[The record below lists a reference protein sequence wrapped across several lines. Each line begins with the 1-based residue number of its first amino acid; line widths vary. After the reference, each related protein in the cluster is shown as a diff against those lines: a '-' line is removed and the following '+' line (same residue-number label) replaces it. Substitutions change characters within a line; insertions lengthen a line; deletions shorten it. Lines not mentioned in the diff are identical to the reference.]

1 MPELINTLKALKKK
15 DHEDKKF
22 FASLKGV
29 EIGEYEDD
37 KKGGPSFEDIRLR
50 AAGINATSNDVVSLQ
65 GNFAAQ
71 AGFGIGAGLGY
82 FRE

>member
-29 EIGEYEDD
+29 EIGEYQEDSN
-37 KKGGPSFEDIRLR
+37 KSSSFEEIELR
-50 AAGINATSNDVVSLQ
+50 AAGIHANPNDVVSLQ
-65 GNFAAQ
+65 GRFAAQ
-71 AGFGIGAGLGY
+71 AGFGIGEGLGY
-82 FRE
+82 IKE